1 MTKEDWKK
9 LAKVVKNRNK
19 FVRNCERPQKV
30 SLKILFYHRDSNYYK
45 VLKNRREMNSFFDYT
60 NVLECFDY
68 SQGQENQNGHSSSA
82 MNKAVSEQI

>member
-1 MTKEDWKK
+1 
-9 LAKVVKNRNK
+9 
-19 FVRNCERPQKV
+19 
-30 SLKILFYHRDSNYYK
+30 
-45 VLKNRREMNSFFDYT
+45 MNSFFDYT